1 MNSQRMHAAG
11 KLARQRGVDH
21 AVAFDPA
28 LPAKDFRHDIQ
39 PEMGFAAGPVSGVA
53 FVPMR
58 FVFDAKAVGRER
70 LAQLFRDEIASQHG
84 FTSLE
89 HDLAKA

>member
-1 MNSQRMHAAG
+1 
-11 KLARQRGVDH
+11 
-21 AVAFDPA
+21 
-28 LPAKDFRHDIQ
+28 
-39 PEMGFAAGPVSGVA
+39 VA